1 MRGTDAPVPRKKRAS
16 CVRGRRRARP
26 MEKYSSDFTF
36 LHWVSLCPASVD
48 ATLEKHRWQL
58 ELVARGKFLN
68 VRFAE
73 LHHQQFLLVT
83 NGAAERL
90 FDVLVGVFR
99 KMALCQSLNTYHLRS
114 ARIQSV
120 CDYLDKWCMEGGTG
134 SNRQYLCLTKQ
145 HWRAYTRPVAMR
157 WRRVWRLARWIER
170 MHKWLPVFNETA
182 FHPDAIAAKL
192 AAQRFRKRAL
202 ECAS

>member
-1 MRGTDAPVPRKKRAS
+1 
-16 CVRGRRRARP
+16 ARS
-26 MEKYSSDFTF
+26 MEKFSSDFTF
-36 LHWVSLCPASVD
+36 LHWVSLSPASVD
-48 ATLEKHRWQL
+48 ATLEKHRSKVEVL
-58 ELVARGKFLN
+58 SRGRFLD
-68 VRFAE
+68 VKFAE
-73 LHHQQFLLVT
+73 LHHEQFLLVT

-90 FDVLVGVFR
+90 FDVLVGIFR
-99 KMALCQSLNTYHLRS
+99 RMALCQSLSRYHLRS

-120 CDYLDKWCMEGGTG
+120 CVYLDKWCVEGGTG
-134 SNRQYLCLTKQ
+134 SNGRDLCLVEE

-202 ECAS
+202 ACAS